1 MYMYIYQF
9 ICGFYALSDQLLKFI
24 VYCSHLFRISPTLIA
39 RSLMKK
45 HNHSFLHVSGGS
57 DTYCSTP
64 DGINDDQD
72 ELTEKVSIILILSNY
87 IQVGVG
93 DSSDD

>member
-1 MYMYIYQF
+1 
-9 ICGFYALSDQLLKFI
+9 
-24 VYCSHLFRISPTLIA
+24 
-39 RSLMKK
+39 MKK

-57 DTYCSTP
+57 SSYCSTP

-72 ELTEKVSIILILSNY
+72 ELTEKVGIILILLSNY
-87 IQVGVG
+87 IHVVGVG

>member
-1 MYMYIYQF
+1 
-9 ICGFYALSDQLLKFI
+9 
-24 VYCSHLFRISPTLIA
+24 
-39 RSLMKK
+39 MKK

-64 DGINDDQD
+64 DGIYDDQD
-72 ELTEKVSIILILSNY
+72 ELTEKVGIILSNY

-93 DSSDD
+93 DSVTIMTEIHVAKT